1 MILSTAR
8 RLLARNW
15 TRLSL
20 TFASLL
26 VAGGAFAAILGIVG
40 SVTDF
45 FHAESKTLIGGDV
58 SIRANAPVLRSSA
71 LEDLERQGVVFAERT
86 EALVTVSVSAENGD
100 PATVRTAIASAKI
113 VSGTYP
119 LYGALVFE
127 HGSVGVPG
135 PEAIDLAPALAA
147 RLGALPGTTVRIGG
161 AQYVVRDILVSEPD
175 VFGGDFRLA
184 PPALL
189 STEGWERA
197 GIDKRA
203 SRASYAL
210 LARYPATWSSDEARA
225 AGATIETDASARNLR
240 TTFATEG
247 PRRLLRGLETAERF
261 FFAIIVLSLVLAIV
275 NIRINLLY
283 LLASLSRTVA
293 IFRALGM
300 TRRDVLLIFATILF
314 VVGSA
319 AGIAGTLAGNAAAD
333 AMLALGETYIERPL
347 APPHPFEHLPLVAG
361 TTILFCLVSALGF
374 FAKLFA
380 IAPKHLLGGYAST
393 RESVRQAAKET
404 PYVAAALL
412 FLFGVVWLLT
422 ESATIAAV
430 SVFSVAGAFALVVGL
445 ASAAVGALWKRRFAF
460 GIVLR
465 SIANVMH
472 FRRDVAASAIASLAI
487 ALGALSSI
495 ALIEANVLGNLAGE
509 FREDA
514 PNVYVL
520 DLGTEDLPQVRA
532 ISGPSWRD
540 FPIVRARFIERNG
553 VPIQDQLEH
562 EDPELGREFNLT
574 DRADFIEG
582 ERVVAGRWHGTTGT
596 REVSVERDFAE
607 RAKLTLGS
615 TVVFLAQGAR
625 LEATVT
631 SIREVES
638 TSGLP
643 FFFLVFSPDVFGD
656 LPRSN
661 FGYARMS
668 ETEIAVFQRTLAEV
682 LPSATAIATTDIVR
696 TVTAVFSLVAEGV
709 VAAAIPAL
717 ALGLLLVASMLALAA
732 RERANDILVFTALG
746 ASRDFLARIFRY
758 ETAITIL
765 AAGTVGIA
773 IAFGAVAALNI
784 WFFDFRGFYIA
795 PEVFAGIG
803 IILALGIASS
813 ALVVRRL
820 SRTPPRELFRKQ

>member
-1 MILSTAR
+1 MIGATAR
-8 RLLARNW
+8 RLFARNW
-15 TRLSL
+15 TRLAL
-20 TFASLL
+20 TFASLV
-26 VAGGAFAAILGIVG
+26 VASAAFAAILGIVG

-45 FHAESKTLIGGDV
+45 FLAESKTLIGGDA
-58 SIRANAPVLRSSA
+58 SIRSNAPVSRSAA
-71 LEDLERQGVVFAERT
+71 LDDLEIRGATFAERM
-86 EALVTVSVSAENGD
+86 EALATIQTVPENGE
-100 PATVRTAIASAKI
+100 PAAARTALASAKI
-113 VSGTYP
+113 VNGAYP
-119 LYGALVFE
+119 LYGSLGFK
-127 HGSVGVPG
+127 GSAIGIPN
-135 PEAIDLAPALAA
+135 PEEIDLAPALAA
-147 RLGALPGTTVRIGG
+147 RLDIAPGSRVRVGN
-161 AQYVVRDILVSEPD
+161 AEFSVRDILVSEPD

-189 STEGWERA
+189 SEDGWERA

-210 LARYPATWSSDEARA
+210 LVRYSDTWTEEEVRA
-225 AGATIETDASARNLR
+225 ASVAIEADADARNLR

-300 TRRDVLLIFATILF
+300 TRRSVMLIFALMLLF
-314 VVGSA
+314 VGAA
-319 AGIAGTLAGNAAAD
+319 AGIAGTLLGNAAAGG
-333 AMLALGETYIERPL
+333 MLGLGETYIERPL
-347 APPHPFEHLPLVAG
+347 DAPSPIAHLILVSA

-393 RESVRQAAKET
+393 RQSIRESLRET
-404 PYVAAALL
+404 PYVAVALF

-422 ESATIAAV
+422 ESAMIAAV
-430 SVFSVAGAFALVVGL
+430 SVSSVAGAFIVVVL
-445 ASAAVGALWKRRFAF
+445 AAGATVGALSKHRFRF
-460 GIVLR
+460 GIIFR
-465 SIANVMH
+465 SIVNVMH

-487 ALGALSSI
+487 ALGALFSI

-514 PNVYVL
+514 PNIYVL
-520 DLGTEDLPQVRA
+520 DLGTEDLPRVRA
-532 ISGPSWRD
+532 FAGESWHD
-540 FPIVRARFIERNG
+540 FPIVRARFIERDG
-553 VPIQDQLEH
+553 VSIQEQLER

-574 DRADFIEG
+574 DRSEFIAG
-582 ERVVAGRWHGTTGT
+582 ERIIAGRWHGADGT

-607 RAKLTLGS
+607 RAKLALGS
-615 TVVFLAQGAR
+615 RIVFFSQGAR

-656 LPRSN
+656 LPRTN

-668 ETEIAVFQRTLAEV
+668 EPEIAEFERTLARE
-682 LPSATAIATTDIVR
+682 LPGATAIATTDIVR
-696 TVTAVFSLVAEGV
+696 TVTAVFTLVAEGV

-717 ALGLLLVASMLALAA
+717 LLGILLVASMLALAA

-746 ASRDFLARIFRY
+746 ASRQFLRKIFRY
-758 ETAITIL
+758 ETVITIL
-765 AAGTVGIA
+765 AAGAIGIV
-773 IAFGAVAALNI
+773 IALGAVLALNA
-784 WFFDFRGFYIA
+784 WFFDFRGFYMA
-795 PEVFAGIG
+795 PEIFAGMLV
-803 IILALGIASS
+803 ILAIGIASS
-813 ALVVRRL
+813 SFVVRSL
-820 SRTPPRELFRKQ
+820 ARTPPRELFRKQ